1 MLKTLKLPSAE
12 EFEASLDEAQ
22 KWALSVGYDENDDR
36 SGGGT
41 VSFHEEE
48 PRGPRAPTAP
58 SGRVR
63 REGAHRGREGRT
75 DAGRQTLPRN
85 ATGDTTSLRSRPR
98 SPSTQAGGCAAPGD
112 RANPASGR
120 PRLPQRKTQTHT
132 DNHRRAT
139 DRPSST
145 ATPTTPRPQG
155 TDHHLGARTPSTANL
170 DQSRCG
176 RAHPRAPRGRGGFP
190 RGTGPRKTGEAAV
203 REAPTRG
210 QDRGARARAGTAER
224 EEAASADARGR
235 PGSRDAGRARHTDNR
250 PHV

>member
-1 MLKTLKLPSAE
+1 MLPSAVP
-12 EFEASLDEAQ
+12 SCS
-22 KWALSVGYDENDDR
+22 KGPRGLSVLPR
-36 SGGGT
+36 VGGIFT
-41 VSFHEEE
+41 STTISLNHSL
-48 PRGPRAPTAP
+48 RQLP
-58 SGRVR
+58 SRY
-63 REGAHRGREGRT
+63 AIP
-75 DAGRQTLPRN
+75 AGRYDHHL
-85 ATGDTTSLRSRPR
+85 
-98 SPSTQAGGCAAPGD
+98 
-112 RANPASGR
+112 
-120 PRLPQRKTQTHT
+120 KTQTHT

>member
-1 MLKTLKLPSAE
+1 MKKS
-12 EFEASLDEAQ
+12 Q
-22 KWALSVGYDENDDR
+22 
-36 SGGGT
+36 GG
-41 VSFHEEE
+41 H
-48 PRGPRAPTAP
+48 GPRPPLAAACGAKAPT
-58 SGRVR
+58 
-63 REGAHRGREGRT
+63 EGGREGRT
-75 DAGRQTLPRN
+75 RDAKPSLATPPGIPPLSVLALALPPHKPEGARRR
-85 ATGDTTSLRSRPR
+85 ATAPTPR
-98 SPSTQAGGCAAPGD
+98 AVD
-112 RANPASGR
+112 PAY
-120 PRLPQRKTQTHT
+120 PQRKTQTHT